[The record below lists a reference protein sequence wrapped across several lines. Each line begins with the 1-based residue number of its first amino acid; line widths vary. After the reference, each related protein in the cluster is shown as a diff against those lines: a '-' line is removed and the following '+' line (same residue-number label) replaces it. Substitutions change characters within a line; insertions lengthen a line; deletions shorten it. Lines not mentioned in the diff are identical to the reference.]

1 MSKKKLV
8 PLRIEEDWLQD
19 LYGLA
24 GTYGVSPDDVI
35 RQSLPDAAVV
45 RLFFQCKSYQTELQ
59 WDEVAAVGHEAI
71 REHLRTTYMEGLKQ
85 HLARLG
91 VSIEASGEDVEAAKK
106 RALDEMQADAAR
118 SLIFQI
124 PKARED
130 SVYLGYLYD
139 AWTRANADEPGYTIT
154 EVDVDASA
162 HVHVRDV
169 VPELP
174 QRVWAVLKDG
184 NIV

>member
-1 MSKKKLV
+1 MAKKKLV
-8 PLRIEEDWLQD
+8 PFRIEDDWLQD

-45 RLFFQCKSYQTELQ
+45 RLFYQCKSYLTELR
-59 WDEVAAVGHEAI
+59 WDEVAAVGHEAV
-71 REHLRTTYMEGLKQ
+71 RNHLRTTYMEGLKR
-85 HLARLG
+85 HLERLG
-91 VSIEASGEDVEAAKK
+91 VSIEASGDEVEAAKK
-106 RALDEMQADAAR
+106 RALEEMQADTDR
-118 SLIFQI
+118 PLIFQI
-124 PKARED
+124 PKAQED

-139 AWTRANADEPGYTIT
+139 GWKRANAGEPEYSIT

-162 HVHVRDV
+162 SVRAGA
-169 VPELP
+169 PELP
-174 QRVWAVLKDG
+174 QRVWAVLKND